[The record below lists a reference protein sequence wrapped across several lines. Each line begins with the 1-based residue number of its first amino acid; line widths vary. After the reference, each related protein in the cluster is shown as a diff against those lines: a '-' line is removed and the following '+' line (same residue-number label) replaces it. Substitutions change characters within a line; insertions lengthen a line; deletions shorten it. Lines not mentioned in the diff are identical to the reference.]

1 MWQGVDTQ
9 ERRWDGNL
17 SALLGLIG
25 GLTFLGGFSIFIFLL
40 RYHLHTIKFT
50 LFLKSNFNLVQFA
63 ILFFSSFQDQMC
75 MTLVI
80 RKKGSFL
87 KKSIKTQDVGPS
99 VLISTTYWEIKI
111 FLVKKK
117 NKKNHSFWKNLC
129 SPEPQ
134 AEFSS
139 QRMIIGGWWEPDG
152 NSAMESERP
161 SLHHVCPL
169 PGAGSRSHLGWPR

>member
-25 GLTFLGGFSIFIFLL
+25 GLTFFGGFSIFIFLL

-99 VLISTTYWEIKI
+99 VLISTSYWEIKI
-111 FLVKKK
+111 FLFKKK
-117 NKKNHSFWKNLC
+117 TKETIAFGKICAPLSHRLS
-129 SPEPQ
+129 SPLK
-134 AEFSS
+134 
-139 QRMIIGGWWEPDG
+139 RMIIGGWWEPDG

>member
-1 MWQGVDTQ
+1 MRWKSKWFVRFNWGVDFF
-9 ERRWDGNL
+9 W
-17 SALLGLIG
+17 
-25 GLTFLGGFSIFIFLL
+25 GFSIFIFLL

-50 LFLKSNFNLVQFA
+50 LFLESNFNLVQFA

-139 QRMIIGGWWEPDG
+139 QEDDNWWLMGTRWEFSYGVRAPI
-152 NSAMESERP
+152 SAPCLSSPWCWLTFP
-161 SLHHVCPL
+161 SRL
-169 PGAGSRSHLGWPR
+169 A